1 MLWNPLCFRSGCG
14 TSGRL
19 LHLPLRVWFFLWKA
33 ATVAAV
39 PQFVQRIKW
48 AKKALSPGEGVSRGG
63 RLPPFPCP
71 KRTEASPAVRSRLAV
86 SAAPLGP
93 TRGRTRGKGHRR
105 GSADHQPVGI
115 RVSVRP
121 HSLRGEARAPGRR
134 VRALPPPHPE
144 ASGLGGFEELGPAQ
158 RSPHL
163 LRMMT
168 SPTMKARAAKIRPPL
183 RTVS

>member
-1 MLWNPLCFRSGCG
+1 M
-14 TSGRL
+14 
-19 LHLPLRVWFFLWKA
+19 LHLPLRAWFFLWKA

-48 AKKALSPGEGVSRGG
+48 AKKALSLGEGVSSGG

-71 KRTEASPAVRSRLAV
+71 KPLEPPRPAGAGSPSRRHPSGPLEGALEERG
-86 SAAPLGP
+86 AAA
-93 TRGRTRGKGHRR
+93 
-105 GSADHQPVGI
+105 GSAGPQPVCI
-115 RVSVRP
+115 RASVGP

-134 VRALPPPHPE
+134 VRALSPPHPE

-183 RTVS
+183 RTAS